1 MTEISRR
8 SLIAAAAFGGVA
20 ALSPA
25 LRAAEKPAQAVPESA
40 ETFDVVVAGGG
51 AAGCMA
57 ARTAAKAGKKV
68 LLVQSM
74 PMLGGSS
81 AISSGW
87 IRACKTK
94 WHEASSIE
102 DTEKAYE
109 EDIVAYGKG
118 SRNPKKAAMIA
129 REAGAFVNELFAI
142 GVEFTDEEDRTNGG
156 EKLRVVKTKGAG
168 GALMQKLAEAV
179 KKDPGITVRTK
190 TSLVDVILDAEG
202 KKVVGAK
209 IAAGRKELVVRTK
222 AVVIATGGLG
232 AIRR

>member
-1 MTEISRR
+1 MTELSRR
-8 SLIAAAAFGGVA
+8 SFVAALSLGGVA
-20 ALSPA
+20 ALTPA
-25 LRAAEKPAQAVPESA
+25 VQAAAKSSSEIPENA

-57 ARTAAKAGKKV
+57 ARTATKAGKKV
-68 LLVQSM
+68 LLVQSL

-94 WHEASSIE
+94 WHEARGIK

-129 REAGAFVNELFAI
+129 REAGAFVNDLFSI

-168 GALMQKLAEAV
+168 G
-179 KKDPGITVRTK
+179 R
-190 TSLVDVILDAEG
+190 S
-202 KKVVGAK
+202 
-209 IAAGRKELVVRTK
+209 
-222 AVVIATGGLG
+222 
-232 AIRR
+232 